1 MSRFKSTLCIAA
13 LTLSVSSTAFGG
25 TIVGA
30 RASRSGTIVG
40 ARAGTIVG
48 ARTGNIAGTST
59 LVRPEGQQPRFDL
72 SVFLSTNMGVVLR
85 LFVESPLF

>member
-1 MSRFKSTLCIAA
+1 MLCIAT
-13 LTLSVSSTAFGG
+13 LTISVSSTALGG

-30 RASRSGTIVG
+30 RSNRNGTIVG
-40 ARAGTIVG
+40 ARGGTIVG

-59 LVRPEGQQPRFDL
+59 VVRPENPEPRFDF

-85 LFVESPLF
+85 LFVESSLF